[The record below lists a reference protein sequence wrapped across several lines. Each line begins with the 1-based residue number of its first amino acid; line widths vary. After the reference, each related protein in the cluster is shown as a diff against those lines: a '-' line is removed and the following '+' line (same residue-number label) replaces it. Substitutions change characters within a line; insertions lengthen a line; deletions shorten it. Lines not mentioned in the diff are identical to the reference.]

1 MPVTITAAWGAWISK
16 SVHGLAASFRG
27 LPTGGPFFGE
37 VCYTAVMF
45 EKDPKSGM
53 LKPVW
58 EKPRRSRTVKDVAS
72 TKTAD
77 DIDALRTR
85 RPSERGIAFEAAS
98 GWWWAALDQE
108 VRFTVRNDGTTIL
121 CRLPQ
126 AWLEARYGCG
136 RAPEALLA
144 AARKDFDPLTDLA
157 EAWIAAGRFEKDGS
171 VVFRTD

>member
-1 MPVTITAAWGAWISK
+1 
-16 SVHGLAASFRG
+16 
-27 LPTGGPFFGE
+27 
-37 VCYTAVMF
+37 MF

-77 DIDALRTR
+77 DIDALRSR

-98 GWWWAALDQE
+98 GWWWAALDKE

-126 AWLEARYGCG
+126 AWLEARYGG
-136 RAPEALLA
+136 GNSPEVLLA
-144 AARKDFDPLTDLA
+144 AARKDFDPLTDMA
-157 EAWIAAGRFEKDGS
+157 EAWIAAGRFEKDGTI
-171 VVFRTD
+171 VYRAE